1 MYHHKLVSKQ
11 EIFYTLNIIAFI
23 CLTPHWL
30 SVLIL
35 VEYVMALTHRAT
47 SAVVLVGVPLIVFLL
62 LRRFHRLIQ
71 ATLRIELSRFLQPDS
86 RHNDIET
93 TQTSRVKS
101 GGALR
106 TYPLTPGMCTG
117 CLAGGGYNRMDT
129 DNMSDTSHEENVT
142 YNEYGCN
149 SVTV

>member
-11 EIFYTLNIIAFI
+11 EIFNTFNSIAYI
-23 CLTPHWL
+23 GLTTYWL

-35 VEYVMALTHRAT
+35 VEYVMDTTCLST
-47 SAVVLVGVPLIVFLL
+47 SAVGLVGVALIVFLL

-71 ATLRIELSRFLQPDS
+71 ATLRIELSKFLQPDS

-93 TQTSRVKS
+93 TPTSRVKS

-117 CLAGGGYNRMDT
+117 CLAGGGYIRMDT

-142 YNEYGCN
+142 YNEYGCT